1 MDDLIGRLVAN
12 PGVDCTAA
20 ERAVGIFPQFLRK
33 EGPRDTVRALI
44 QYMQGDDAAMSP
56 SSRSLR
62 SPGTFEAR
70 LLGARSVSFARDNAG
85 EDAVG
90 RLVGAIPG
98 LGQSV

>member
-1 MDDLIGRLVAN
+1 
-12 PGVDCTAA
+12 
-20 ERAVGIFPQFLRK
+20 
-33 EGPRDTVRALI
+33 
-44 QYMQGDDAAMSP
+44 MSP

-98 LGQSV
+98 LGQFV